1 MERRH
6 KEKKWKRLV
15 SGKIHGKLTYYKNSN
30 LPKRLLA
37 LMLQSGQVSPKATS
51 WP

>member
-1 MERRH
+1 ME
-6 KEKKWKRLV
+6 EAGIWQDPW
-15 SGKIHGKLTYYKNSN
+15 KLTYYKNSD

-37 LMLQSGQVSPKATS
+37 LMVQSGQVSPKATS